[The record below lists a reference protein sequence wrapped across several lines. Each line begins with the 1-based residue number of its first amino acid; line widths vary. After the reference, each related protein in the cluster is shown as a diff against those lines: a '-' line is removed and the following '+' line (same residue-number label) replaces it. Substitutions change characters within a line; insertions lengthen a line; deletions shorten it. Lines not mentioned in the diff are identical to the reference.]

1 LAGLGERAEIDRDL
15 MEWNYGVYTRFAVV
29 RRAHDT
35 ALAMTALVAWD
46 ERPNK
51 RNGSR
56 VKRKESKMRYMVN
69 CSLRPDQSRETFVT
83 MIKKGPDADSWDLVR
98 KRIVVEF
105 AFKVGKVPGFFLL
118 MECASEEGARSH
130 IEQLP
135 AVSDGWLDYQIDPI
149 SAVADFD

>member
-1 LAGLGERAEIDRDL
+1 
-15 MEWNYGVYTRFAVV
+15 VV

-56 VKRKESKMRYMVN
+56 VKRKKSKMRCMVN
-69 CSLRPDQSRETFVT
+69 CSLRPDQSREAFVT
-83 MIKKGPDADSWDLVR
+83 MIKKGPDADSWELVR

-105 AFKVGKVPGFFLL
+105 AFKVGKVPGFFAHGV
-118 MECASEEGARSH
+118 C
-130 IEQLP
+130 I
-135 AVSDGWLDYQIDPI
+135 
-149 SAVADFD
+149 